1 MGENPPDAKFNN
13 DAPSITTMNPT
24 KLKKLAIDGPM
35 NKEEIKMNKN
45 LINEIYQL
53 KKELGDHY
61 DSAANS
67 GKKAYNSQS
76 VLWHW

>member
-1 MGENPPDAKFNN
+1 MGENPVDAKFNN
-13 DAPSITTMNPT
+13 DSGSITTNPT
-24 KLKKLAIDGPM
+24 KLKKAAIDGPM

-61 DSAANS
+61 ESTGNS
-67 GKKAYNSQS
+67 GKKAYNSQN
-76 VLWHW
+76 VLWYW